1 MEGRANRMAD
11 LETLLNQL
19 PKADE
24 RIQIRIED
32 SIGKTLDVS
41 IHQATTLSRLTEVLE
56 IQTQGGYQGIQTAV
70 QFAGQT
76 MLQTAR
82 LDLEAVVDGAILRV
96 EALAESIL
104 SQVPTVYYLTGY

>member
-19 PKADE
+19 PEADE
-24 RIQIRIED
+24 RIQIKIED

-41 IHQATTLSRLTEVLE
+41 IHPATTLSRLTEVLG
-56 IQTQGGYQGIQTAV
+56 IKTQRDYQGQPGIQTAV

-82 LDLEAVVDGAILRV
+82 LDLEAVVDGAILR
-96 EALAESIL
+96 LKLLLNRSFRRCQPCII
-104 SQVPTVYYLTGY
+104 